1 MALSTP
7 DAKRQMTR
15 EQIDFLNALLSD
27 AKITHRDKL
36 VRLNFTITRDMLAA
50 APTRTASAPAAK
62 PPATAHT
69 SNQ

>member
-1 MALSTP
+1 
-7 DAKRQMTR
+7 MTR

-27 AKITHRDKL
+27 AKITRRDQL

-50 APTRTASAPAAK
+50 APTRTTSASAPAAK